1 MCTFAQMGMKLGKL
15 TVSKQGKNL
24 KIVGL
29 SFTLTTKE
37 LLKQALYETGQKN
50 PLIKRVCL

>member
-24 KIVGL
+24 KTVGL

-37 LLKQALYETGQKN
+37 LLEQALYETGQKN
-50 PLIKRVCL
+50 PLIKRVCF

>member
-24 KIVGL
+24 KTVGL

-50 PLIKRVCL
+50 PLIKRVCF

>member
-1 MCTFAQMGMKLGKL
+1 MCTFAQMGMKLGNL
-15 TVSKQGKNL
+15 TVSKQGKSL

-50 PLIKRVCL
+50 PLIRRVCF